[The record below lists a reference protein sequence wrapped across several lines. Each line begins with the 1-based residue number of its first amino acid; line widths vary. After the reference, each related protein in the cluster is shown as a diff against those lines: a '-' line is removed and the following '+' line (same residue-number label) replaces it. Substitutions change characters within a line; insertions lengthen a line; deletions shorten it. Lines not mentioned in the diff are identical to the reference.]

1 MQIMHNIANLHI
13 IYTKKNLNRWVSAG
27 IDEEPPLLKMERKIM
42 KILLNFPNN
51 KQTLTQQLDR
61 GVQCE

>member
-1 MQIMHNIANLHI
+1 
-13 IYTKKNLNRWVSAG
+13 
-27 IDEEPPLLKMERKIM
+27 LKMEKKIM